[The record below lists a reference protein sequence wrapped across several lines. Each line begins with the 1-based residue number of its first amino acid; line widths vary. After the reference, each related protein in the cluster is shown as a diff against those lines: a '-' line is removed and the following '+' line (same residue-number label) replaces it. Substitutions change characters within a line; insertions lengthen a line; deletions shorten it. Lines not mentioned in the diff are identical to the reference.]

1 MQTRQTQNSFRA
13 PKVIGTFEK
22 QSQGP
27 CVHNVFGLWQS
38 TALYSLLSS
47 CFKMESDRVKWSNY
61 VYSYVY
67 RVLAEGVNTTPF
79 FRTYHS

>member
-1 MQTRQTQNSFRA
+1 MLTPQTQNSFRA

-27 CVHNVFGLWQS
+27 SVRIVFVLGQS

-47 CFKMESDRVKWSNY
+47 CFKMESDRGKLSNY
-61 VYSYVY
+61 VHGYLS
-67 RVLAEGVNTTPF
+67 RVHAQCANTTPF
-79 FRTYHS
+79 FSDLP